1 MESNIGKNIGIK
13 NGIKYWNKYWNK
25 KWNQILEQKWNS
37 ENGIKYWNKYWN
49 KNGIL
54 KMESIPRIN
63 IGIQCL
69 ETNLYS
75 YTEKTILYS
84 FLKN

>member
-13 NGIKYWNKYWNK
+13 NGI
-25 KWNQILEQKWNS
+25 
-37 ENGIKYWNKYWN
+37 KYWN

-84 FLKN
+84 FFKKLVRLFSECFKGWFSELEPNALIYFLK